1 MRKISK
7 YLLIILIIFISN
19 IVTYNFVIKPIQV
32 LNAEKDNEKY
42 LLFLEQTL
50 SSQIEHFVFLK
61 EKPNKSIQTNLKLL
75 NSVIEIENK
84 MKNNQKSVKLFMKLI
99 AEFNLAIKKY
109 IDSE

>member
-7 YLLIILIIFISN
+7 YLLIILTIFISN

-32 LNAEKDNEKY
+32 LHAEKDNEKY

-61 EKPNKSIQTNLKLL
+61 KTNKSIQTNLKLL

-99 AEFNLAIKKY
+99 TEFNLAIKKY